1 MDDKK
6 ERRFA
11 EHGTIEI
18 RQEDAKSDRV
28 EGYAALYNSTANLG
42 PFDEV
47 IAPGAFDDVLNDD
60 IRILFNHDPNF
71 PLARSNKGQ
80 GTARVWTDDKG
91 LKYSFKPGSQTYSR
105 DLVEA
110 ISRGDISQS
119 SFGFSIKS
127 ETWEHR
133 DGRDLRTINSVEKL
147 YDLSPVSFPAYQDTE
162 VALRT
167 KPDSKDLEPKKS
179 KDSEPKNENNS
190 VAVMRQKLNLQK
202 LK

>member
-1 MDDKK
+1 MSDNT
-6 ERRFA
+6 ERRFV
-11 EHGTIEI
+11 EPGKIEI

-28 EGYAALYNSTANLG
+28 EGYAALYNSRANLG
-42 PFDEV
+42 AFDEV

-119 SFGFSIKS
+119 SFGFSIDS
-127 ETWEHR
+127 ESWEHR
-133 DGRDLRTINSVEKL
+133 DGRDIRTIERVSKL
-147 YDLSPVSFPAYQDTE
+147 YDVSPVSFPAYSDTE

-167 KPDSKDLEPKKS
+167 MPNSKDKTTKEIPEVEKK
-179 KDSEPKNENNS
+179 KIINS
-190 VAVMRQKLNLQK
+190 VAVTRQKLNLQK

>member
-1 MDDKK
+1 MDDNL

-11 EHGTIEI
+11 EPGTIEI

-110 ISRGDISQS
+110 IARGDISQS

-127 ETWEHR
+127 ETWESR
-133 DGRDLRTINSVEKL
+133 DGRDIRTINSVERL
-147 YDLSPVSFPAYQDTE
+147 FDLSPVSFPAYQDTE

-167 KPDSKDLEPKKS
+167 KPDAKDLEPKKS